1 MRRDHRS
8 GDRIGYGNAAMAE
21 TVAGLGDAEL
31 ADLAHFLAHFRTT
44 GTKR

>member
-8 GDRIGYGNAAMAE
+8 ADRIGYGNAAMAE

-31 ADLAHFLAHFRTT
+31 ADLAYLLAHFRTT
-44 GTKR
+44 GIKR

>member
-8 GDRIGYGNAAMAE
+8 GNRIGYGNAAMAE

-31 ADLAHFLAHFRTT
+31 AHFLAHFRTT